1 MSSTSP
7 HLLATRKQLPVDS
20 SRSRERSQP
29 GGLRLWMRVLLHRR
43 RLDNLLLAGAR
54 PGDSSELA
62 LRSEQLTAL
71 GCRRNLAD
79 SLDEI
84 VCCAEG
90 KGRRSA
96 SAAPVAS
103 RDVRSSR
110 AMLFQ
115 LAHVLRAETTP
126 NPAGVVL
133 VERLLTDGTGP
144 LFVESENDALWRAA
158 KRAIAM
164 LER

>member
-1 MSSTSP
+1 
-7 HLLATRKQLPVDS
+7 
-20 SRSRERSQP
+20 
-29 GGLRLWMRVLLHRR
+29 MRVLLHRR
-43 RLDNLLLAGAR
+43 RLDNLFLAGAR
-54 PGDSSELA
+54 PGDSPELE

-79 SLDEI
+79 SLEEI

-103 RDVRSSR
+103 RDVRASR
-110 AMLFQ
+110 AILLQ
-115 LAHVLRAETTP
+115 LANVLRSQNAP
-126 NPAGVVL
+126 DPAGVVL

-158 KRAIAM
+158 KCAVDT